1 MHSARR
7 TVMPL
12 VLLITAALVCSCLPG
27 CGDSDSTQESAWREE
42 VNGSLAGLEESN
54 AYHYHLILER
64 WVSVSGQSVY
74 GDESGEGSYLD
85 RDFSIE
91 LARNSPAGGESLV
104 VSSWQGDLYLREND
118 AWRAIGEEE
127 LPSPLYDPGAF
138 LDLVKTYGGISLQ
151 GEEERGG
158 LECRRYLL
166 QLNGDLA
173 QEALSSRAWSY
184 YSNLRYE
191 LRCKVWI
198 GDVVSPPVSLELEVV
213 GFDPEESLQR
223 YRLLATL
230 DLYDFDSPN
239 IQLVI
244 PLAGEG
250 E

>member
-1 MHSARR
+1 MQIARR
-7 TVMPL
+7 AVMPL

-27 CGDSDSTQESAWREE
+27 CGGPDSTQESAWREE

-85 RDFSIE
+85 GDFSID
-91 LARNSPAGGESLV
+91 LSRNSPAGEESLV

-127 LPSPLYDPGAF
+127 LPSPLLDPRTF
-138 LDLVKTYGGISLQ
+138 LDLLKTYGEISLQ
-151 GEEERGG
+151 GEEKRGG

-166 QLNGDLA
+166 QLSGDLA
-173 QEALSSRAWSY
+173 QRALSPRAWSY

-191 LRCKVWI
+191 LRCRAWI
-198 GDVVSPPVSLELEVV
+198 SNAASPPASLELELV

-223 YRLLATL
+223 YRLLSTL
-230 DLYDFDSPN
+230 DLYDIDSPN

-244 PLAGEG
+244 PLTAEG